1 MIEVIDLYKSF
12 EDQQVLRGV
21 SFTVDKGEVFAIIG
35 GSGQGKSVLLKHL
48 IGLIQPTSGHIFI
61 DGTDITQVSGPEL
74 YKIRDRFGYLF
85 QGGALFDSLTLF
97 DNVAFPLVE
106 KTDMKPKEIKLRV
119 EEELEKVG
127 LSGVGHKYPSDVSGG
142 MKKRAAFARVLVM
155 RPEIV
160 LFDEPTTGLDPI
172 LVNSVHYLILWG
184 QREYGYTAVVVSH
197 EIPEIFNVADRVG
210 MLHRGDMIQIGT
222 PEDIM
227 NSDRPEIKRFVKG
240 GQELS
245 KFIETGGELEN
256 EQIRS

>member
-1 MIEVIDLYKSF
+1 VIEVIDLHKSF
-12 EDQQVLRGV
+12 NDQKVLRGV

-48 IGLIQPTSGHIFI
+48 IGLIKPTSGHVFI
-61 DGTDITQVSGPEL
+61 DGADITELSGPAL
-74 YKIRDRFGYLF
+74 YKVRDRFGYLF
-85 QGGALFDSLTLF
+85 QGGALFDSMSLA
-97 DNVAFPLVE
+97 DNIAFPLVE
-106 KTDMKPKEIKLRV
+106 KTDMKPKEVRMRV

-127 LSGVGHKYPSDVSGG
+127 LAGMGHKFPSEVSGG
-142 MKKRAAFARVLVM
+142 MQKRAAFARVLIM
-155 RPEIV
+155 KPEIV

-184 QREYGYTAVVVSH
+184 QREYGYTAVIVSH

-240 GQELS
+240 GGDLS
-245 KFIETGGELEN
+245 KLLETEGGVHD
-256 EQIRS
+256 EQIRT